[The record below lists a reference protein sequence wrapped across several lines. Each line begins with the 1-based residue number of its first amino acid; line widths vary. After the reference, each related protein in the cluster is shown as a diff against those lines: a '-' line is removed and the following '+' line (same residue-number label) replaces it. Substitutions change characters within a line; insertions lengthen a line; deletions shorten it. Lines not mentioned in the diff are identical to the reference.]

1 MIYSAH
7 ERAIL
12 IRTISKAIQR
22 FASEPDEGQETRS
35 EKNAILLVASSCC
48 IAGLGW
54 AAMYGVVYG
63 FALITALPIF
73 FVLVVGASILLSHL
87 TRKHQIAVYA
97 QISGIMV
104 FTTAIQWSIGGIFD
118 SGIVLIWAFTG
129 PLVALMF
136 LSFRSAGIW
145 FTLYVLIILATVVL
159 DGYFSSQADPSSD
172 ALRRFYF
179 TLNLGIAFL
188 VVFVFAGYF
197 VTSTLRER
205 ALANQLLLSVLP
217 ATIAER
223 LKRGSGL
230 VADSYA
236 SASVLFA
243 DGVGSTP
250 FFAQLEPTEVVDWL
264 NEVFTAFDEVVE
276 RHGLEK
282 LRTIGDGYMV
292 GSGVPVAR
300 EDHASALVACALEL
314 IQASEQVSA
323 RNGLRLDF
331 RFGINSGPVVAGVVG
346 TSTFH
351 YDLWG
356 DAVNV
361 ASRMESTG
369 EVGKVHISQ
378 STFDLVEAEF
388 TCAPRGAI
396 EVKGKGEMQT
406 WFVES
411 LRQA

>member
-1 MIYSAH
+1 
-7 ERAIL
+7 
-12 IRTISKAIQR
+12 
-22 FASEPDEGQETRS
+22 
-35 EKNAILLVASSCC
+35 
-48 IAGLGW
+48 
-54 AAMYGVVYG
+54 MYAVVYG
-63 FALITALPIF
+63 FSLVTALPLF

-87 TRKHQIAVYA
+87 TRKHKIAVYA
-97 QISGIMV
+97 QISSIMLV
-104 FTTAIQWSIGGIFD
+104 TAAIQWTIGGMFD
-118 SGIVLIWAFTG
+118 SRVVLLWAFIG

-136 LSFRSAGIW
+136 LSFRAAGFWIIVYLLLVIS
-145 FTLYVLIILATVVL
+145 TVLF
-159 DGYFSSQADPSSD
+159 DGYLSSQADPSSD

-179 TLNLGIAFL
+179 GLNLGIASL
-188 VVFVFAGYF
+188 VVFAFAGYF

-217 ATIAER
+217 PSIAER
-223 LKRGSGL
+223 LKRDSGL

-236 SASVLFA
+236 SASILFA

-250 FFAQLEPTEVVDWL
+250 LFAQFQPTEVVDWL
-264 NEVFTAFDEVVE
+264 NEVFTSFDEVVE

-300 EDHASALVACALEL
+300 EDHAPALVACALDL
-314 IQASEQVSA
+314 IQASANIPA
-323 RNGLRLDF
+323 RNGQRLEF
-331 RFGINSGPVVAGVVG
+331 RFGINSGPVVAGIVG
-346 TSTFH
+346 TSKFH

-378 STFDLVEAEF
+378 STFDLVEADF
-388 TCAPRGAI
+388 TCTSRGVI
-396 EVKGKGEMQT
+396 PVKGKGEMQT
-406 WFVES
+406 WFVEGR
-411 LRQA
+411 RQV

>member
-1 MIYSAH
+1 MIAM
-7 ERAIL
+7 
-12 IRTISKAIQR
+12 ISGAIQS
-22 FASEPDEGQETRS
+22 FAFEAGEGQEARS

-48 IAGLGW
+48 VAGLGW
-54 AAMYGVVYG
+54 AAMYAVVYG
-63 FALITALPIF
+63 FSLVTALPLF

-87 TRKHQIAVYA
+87 TRKHKIAVYA
-97 QISGIMV
+97 QISSIMLV
-104 FTTAIQWSIGGIFD
+104 TAAIQWTIGGMFD
-118 SGIVLIWAFTG
+118 SGVVLLWAFIG

-136 LSFRSAGIW
+136 LSFRAAGFW
-145 FTLYVLIILATVVL
+145 IIVYLLLVIATVVF
-159 DGYFSSQADPSSD
+159 DGYLSSPADPSSD

-179 TLNLGIAFL
+179 GLNLGVASL
-188 VVFVFAGYF
+188 VVFAFAGYF

-217 ATIAER
+217 PSIAER
-223 LKRGSGL
+223 LKRDSGL

-236 SASVLFA
+236 SASILFA

-250 FFAQLEPTEVVDWL
+250 LFAQFQPTEVVDWL
-264 NEVFTAFDEVVE
+264 NEVFTSFDEVVE

-300 EDHASALVACALEL
+300 EDHAPALVACALDL
-314 IQASEQVSA
+314 IQASANIPA
-323 RNGLRLDF
+323 RNGQRLEF
-331 RFGINSGPVVAGVVG
+331 RFGINSGPVVAGIVG
-346 TSTFH
+346 TSKFH

-378 STFDLVEAEF
+378 STFDLVEADF
-388 TCAPRGAI
+388 TCISRGVI
-396 EVKGKGEMQT
+396 PVKGKGEMQT
-406 WFVES
+406 WFVEGR
-411 LRQA
+411 RQV